1 MANNHRTSNGRTVDM
16 DKIRLANEEV
26 IAVGNMKVNARGDQ
40 LGTGGQVIATRNQN
54 MNDYYKLHTPIAQA
68 ETFQE
73 PIQQTVTEVPQ
84 ELVYKVNNQ
93 VEVPAAPPAPP
104 AGERQTIIVD
114 VGTVH
119 PEQEVEVVK
128 QIQEEFATKT
138 TTTKS
143 KK

>member
-1 MANNHRTSNGRTVDM
+1 
-16 DKIRLANEEV
+16 
-26 IAVGNMKVNARGDQ
+26 
-40 LGTGGQVIATRNQN
+40 

-104 AGERQTIIVD
+104 VEERQTIIID
-114 VGTVH
+114 IGTVQ